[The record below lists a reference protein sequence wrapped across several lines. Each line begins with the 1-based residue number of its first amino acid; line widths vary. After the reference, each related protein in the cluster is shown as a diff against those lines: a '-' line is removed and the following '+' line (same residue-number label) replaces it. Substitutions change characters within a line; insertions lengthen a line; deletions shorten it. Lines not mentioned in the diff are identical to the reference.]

1 MVRKTGSHLSR
12 ANAPLV
18 VAQAGNAQSHLKP
31 LADRTACG
39 ACETY
44 GTWTVTLPVLQLTVR
59 GRTLP
64 SINFSAQARLRNA
77 RRFCPGPARCG
88 GTFDAIP
95 AIRLG
100 TVKGLVCGL
109 QHRVWVRTSFS
120 GACHSN
126 AHRY

>member
-18 VAQAGNAQSHLKP
+18 VAQAGNVQSHLKP

-59 GRTLP
+59 AGRYLP
-64 SINFSAQARLRNA
+64 LTFQLRHVYAMPAAFAPVLRDVEELSTRFLPFALAR
-77 RRFCPGPARCG
+77 
-88 GTFDAIP
+88 
-95 AIRLG
+95 
-100 TVKGLVCGL
+100 
-109 QHRVWVRTSFS
+109 
-120 GACHSN
+120 
-126 AHRY
+126 